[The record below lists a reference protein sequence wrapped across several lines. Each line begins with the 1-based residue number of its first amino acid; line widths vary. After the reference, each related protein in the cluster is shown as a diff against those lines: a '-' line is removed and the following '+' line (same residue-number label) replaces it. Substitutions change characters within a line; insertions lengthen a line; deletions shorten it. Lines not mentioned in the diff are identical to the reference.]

1 MLYYIPVRYLIDICS
16 TGYVTF
22 KVLPCRGSK
31 PSADSELGNARNN
44 VASNFRLHCLQIS
57 KTKQTKK
64 KIIIII
70 NATGHVLHTLGK
82 LLRGICDYIL

>member
-1 MLYYIPVRYLIDICS
+1 MLYYIPVRYLLDIRS
-16 TGYVTF
+16 TGSVTF

-31 PSADSELGNARNN
+31 PSADSELGNVRSD

-64 KIIIII
+64 KIII

-82 LLRGICDYIL
+82 LLRGIGDYIL